1 LLSPL
6 GMKALKNWHQLQ
18 ISQVLKDQATDS
30 LQGLSQA
37 EVLRRRL
44 VYGTNTLIEQALKSP
59 WRILWEQLTA
69 ATVLLLAVSA
79 LVSVLLKDY
88 QDAAAMLAIVL
99 LTSAIGFTQDYRVN
113 RAIAALRKLNVPQAR
128 VCRGGQW
135 QDVSAQALVPGD
147 IVQIE
152 AGQLIPADG
161 RVIESVNLKVQESAF
176 TGESEPVEKM
186 SDAIAAEN
194 LGLSDRRNM
203 AYLGTT
209 AIYGKGRVVIT
220 ETGMNTQLG
229 QIANLVQTSNPELTP
244 LQKRLEQLGR
254 KLVLAAILLIVVI
267 VVLGLLRGEGI
278 KLLFLT
284 GVSMAV
290 AVVPEG
296 LPAIVTISLAI
307 GAQRMLK
314 QRSLIRNLPAVE
326 TLGSVTVICADKTGT
341 LTQNRMTVAFLA
353 VAGHRIDLS
362 TQMRN
367 DKTTVS
373 ATEALSPLFS
383 KQPSLALLLAGAALC
398 NNARLEAAPD
408 APERFS
414 DIGDPTEGALAVAAA
429 RLGLWKGNL
438 EKAFPRIAEIPFES
452 ERQRMTTIHR
462 LITAITY
469 SPASLEPLES
479 FLRFFEDW
487 PCIAFTKGGVES
499 LLKIS
504 SCVWSDDHAEPLDVV
519 WQQSIMDV
527 NNELALEGM
536 RVLGVAFRGLE
547 SFSGRCNS
555 HELEQNLTFIGIIG
569 MRDPA
574 RPEAREA
581 VLACQRAG
589 IRPIMLT
596 GDQPL
601 TAQHIARELGITTL
615 DRIPTGQMLDCLSPE
630 EFKALVGEASVFAR
644 VSPQQ
649 KLAIVQALQSQGH
662 IVAMT
667 GDGINDAPA
676 LRKADIG
683 VAMGMTG
690 TDVAKEAADMVLLD
704 DNFATIVAAVREGR
718 VIYDNIRKSIKY
730 LLSSNSGEVGVMILA
745 PLLGMPLPLLPIQIL
760 WINLLTDGLPAL
772 ALSVE
777 PAEQSTMHR
786 FPYPPTETIF
796 GRGAGSE
803 ILLLG
808 LMTSF
813 ICTGTGYW
821 YWQVN
826 HAATWQTMIFT
837 VLTFS
842 ELGIVL
848 AVRSDRDSLFQ
859 LGLLSNRLLLG
870 AVILTLGLQL
880 SVVYLPPLQKI
891 FMTEALSLED
901 LGLCLLMGSSVLW
914 MIELKKWV
922 TAHLP
927 Q

>member
-1 LLSPL
+1 
-6 GMKALKNWHQLQ
+6 MKALKNWHQLQ
-18 ISQVLKDQATDS
+18 ISQVLRDQATDAV
-30 LQGLSQA
+30 QGLSQA
-37 EVLRRRL
+37 EVLHRQL
-44 VYGTNTLIEQALKSP
+44 AYGSNKLIEQALKSP
-59 WRILWEQLTA
+59 WLILWEQLTA
-69 ATVLLLAVSA
+69 ATILLLWVAA
-79 LVSVLLKDY
+79 FVSVLLKDY
-88 QDAAAMLAIVL
+88 QDAVAILAIIL
-99 LTSAIGFTQDYRVN
+99 LTSAIGFVQDYRAN
-113 RAIAALRKLNVPQAR
+113 RAIAALRKLSVPRAK
-128 VCRGGQW
+128 VCRDGQW
-135 QDVSAQALVPGD
+135 QDISAQELVPGD

-161 RVIESVNLKVQESAF
+161 RVIESINLKVQESAF
-176 TGESEPVEKM
+176 TGESEPVEKQ
-186 SDAIAAEN
+186 SNAIIAEN
-194 LGLSDRRNM
+194 VGLSDRCNM
-203 AYLGTT
+203 VYLGTT
-209 AIYGKGRVVIT
+209 AIYGRGRIVVT
-220 ETGMNTQLG
+220 ETAMNTELG
-229 QIANLVQTSNPELTP
+229 KIANLVQTAPQELTP
-244 LQKRLEQLGR
+244 LQKRLEQLGQ
-254 KLVLAAILLIVVI
+254 KLVFAALLLIVLI
-267 VVLGLLRGEGI
+267 VLLGLLRGESI

-296 LPAIVTISLAI
+296 LPAIVTISLAV

-326 TLGSVTVICADKTGT
+326 TLGSVTIICADKTGT

-353 VAGHRIDLS
+353 VAGHRVDLN
-362 TQMRN
+362 TQTSR
-367 DKTTVS
+367 DKPTAS
-373 ATEALSPLFS
+373 ATETLSPLFS
-383 KQPSLALLLAGAALC
+383 TQPSLALLLTGAALC
-398 NNARLEAAPD
+398 NDAQFEADPHE
-408 APERFS
+408 PGYFY

-452 ERQRMTTIHR
+452 DRKRMTTIHR
-462 LITAITY
+462 HTSAIAY

-479 FLRFFEDW
+479 CLQFSKDW
-487 PCIAFTKGGVES
+487 SHIAFTKGGIES
-499 LLKIS
+499 LLEVS
-504 SCVWSDDHAEPLDVV
+504 SCVWSDDRAEPLDNV
-519 WQQSIMDV
+519 WQQRIMEI

-547 SFSGRCNS
+547 SFVSRNS
-555 HELEQNLTFIGIIG
+555 HDLEQNLTFIGIVG

-574 RPEAREA
+574 RPEARDA
-581 VLACQRAG
+581 VLSCKRAG

-601 TAQHIARELGITTL
+601 TAQHIARELGMTAL
-615 DRIPTGQMLDCLSPE
+615 ERIPTGQMLDCLSPE
-630 EFKALVGEASVFAR
+630 EFTELVREASVFAR

-683 VAMGMTG
+683 VAMGIAG

-730 LLSSNSGEVGVMILA
+730 LLSSNSGEVGVMLLA

-760 WINLLTDGLPAL
+760 WVNLLTDGLPAL

-777 PAEQSTMHR
+777 PAEQHTMYR
-786 FPYPPTETIF
+786 APYPPTETIF
-796 GRGAGSE
+796 GRGMGRE

-808 LMTSF
+808 LITSF

-821 YWQVN
+821 YWQVD
-826 HAATWQTMIFT
+826 HSAKWQTMIFT

-842 ELGIVL
+842 ELGIAL
-848 AVRSDRDSLFQ
+848 AVRSDRDSLLQ
-859 LGLLSNRLLLG
+859 LGLLSNRLLLS
-870 AVILTLGLQL
+870 AVLLTFGLQL
-880 SVVYLPPLQKI
+880 SVIYFPPLQAI
-891 FMTEALSLED
+891 FRTEALSLGD
-901 LGLCLLMGSSVLW
+901 LMLCMVIGSSVLW
-914 MIELKKWV
+914 IIELKKWA
-922 TAHLP
+922 TAHRP